1 MRWKNTET
9 PTFPGSA
16 GSNEAPAVTDRMA
29 LYDRDGNEVG
39 YFEKTVAGVFS
50 LTIGDVVLTTTAVT
64 VGGVAPV
71 LQGAATVV
79 LDLPTADPEVEG
91 QLWNDTGVVTV
102 SAGA

>member
-16 GSNEAPAVTDRMA
+16 GANEAPGVTDRMS

-39 YFEKTVAGVFS
+39 YFEKTVAGAVS
-50 LTIGDVVLTTTAVT
+50 LTLGDVVLTTAAVT
-64 VGGVAPV
+64 VGGAAPV
-71 LQGAATVV
+71 LQGAAVVV
-79 LDLPTADPEVEG
+79 LDLPTADPEVAG
-91 QLWNDTGVVTV
+91 QLWNNTGVVTV